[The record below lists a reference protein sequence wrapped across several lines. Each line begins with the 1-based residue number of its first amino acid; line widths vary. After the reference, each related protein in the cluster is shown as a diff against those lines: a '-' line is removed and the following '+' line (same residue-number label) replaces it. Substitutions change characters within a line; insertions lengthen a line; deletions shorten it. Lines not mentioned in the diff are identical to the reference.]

1 MQTKILTYNAG
12 STFLHKANPIAKLIL
27 AISVVVSAF
36 IAQQF
41 SVLVTIAV
49 LILVAMAMA
58 GILKTLFPLVRA
70 MLILGV
76 VMFFLQ
82 TIIAQGGNYMFL
94 WFTSRGI
101 SVAARA
107 SLRLFCFALPLVSV
121 LSITK
126 LNDLANAVVQYLHV
140 PYCYVFTITTAVRFV
155 PIFAYEM
162 SQITEA
168 QMARGVEF
176 DTKNPFKKIKL
187 MMPLIVPLLILSVR
201 KADSCALAAEERGF
215 YLRTRKSSYKKYTF
229 GWRGLVL
236 IVISAIMIALPIVV
250 SVLAPQI
257 I

>member
-36 IAQQF
+36 ITQQF

-187 MMPLIVPLLILSVR
+187 MMPLIVPLLVLSVR

>member
-12 STFLHKANPIAKLIL
+12 STFLHRANPIAKLIL

-58 GILKTLFPLVRA
+58 GILKTLFHLVRA

-187 MMPLIVPLLILSVR
+187 MMPLIVPLLVLSVR

-236 IVISAIMIALPIVV
+236 IVISATMIALPIVV
-250 SVLAPQI
+250 SILAPQI

>member
-107 SLRLFCFALPLVSV
+107 SLRLFCFALPLISV

-187 MMPLIVPLLILSVR
+187 MMPLIVPLLVLSVR

-250 SVLAPQI
+250 SILAPQI

>member
-187 MMPLIVPLLILSVR
+187 MMPLIVPLLVLSVR

-215 YLRTRKSSYKKYTF
+215 YLRTRTSSYKKYTF

>member
-187 MMPLIVPLLILSVR
+187 MMPLIVPLLVLSVR
-201 KADSCALAAEERGF
+201 KADCCALAAEERGF

>member
-1 MQTKILTYNAG
+1 M
-12 STFLHKANPIAKLIL
+12 
-27 AISVVVSAF
+27 
-36 IAQQF
+36 
-41 SVLVTIAV
+41 
-49 LILVAMAMA
+49 
-58 GILKTLFPLVRA
+58 
-70 MLILGV
+70 
-76 VMFFLQ
+76 
-82 TIIAQGGNYMFL
+82 
-94 WFTSRGI
+94 
-101 SVAARA
+101 
-107 SLRLFCFALPLVSV
+107 
-121 LSITK
+121 
-126 LNDLANAVVQYLHV
+126 
-140 PYCYVFTITTAVRFV
+140 RFV

-187 MMPLIVPLLILSVR
+187 MMPLIVPLLVLSVR

>member
-107 SLRLFCFALPLVSV
+107 SFRLFCFALPLVSV

-187 MMPLIVPLLILSVR
+187 MMPLIVPLLVLSVR

-229 GWRGLVL
+229 GWSGLVL

-250 SVLAPQI
+250 SILAPQI

>member
-187 MMPLIVPLLILSVR
+187 MMPLIVPLLVLSVR

-250 SVLAPQI
+250 SVLASQI

>member
-1 MQTKILTYNAG
+1 M
-12 STFLHKANPIAKLIL
+12 
-27 AISVVVSAF
+27 
-36 IAQQF
+36 
-41 SVLVTIAV
+41 
-49 LILVAMAMA
+49 
-58 GILKTLFPLVRA
+58 
-70 MLILGV
+70 
-76 VMFFLQ
+76 
-82 TIIAQGGNYMFL
+82 
-94 WFTSRGI
+94 
-101 SVAARA
+101 
-107 SLRLFCFALPLVSV
+107 RLFCFALPLVSV

-187 MMPLIVPLLILSVR
+187 MMPLIVPLLVLSVR

-250 SVLAPQI
+250 SILAPQI

>member
-168 QMARGVEF
+168 QMSRGVEF

-187 MMPLIVPLLILSVR
+187 MMPLIVPLLVLSVR